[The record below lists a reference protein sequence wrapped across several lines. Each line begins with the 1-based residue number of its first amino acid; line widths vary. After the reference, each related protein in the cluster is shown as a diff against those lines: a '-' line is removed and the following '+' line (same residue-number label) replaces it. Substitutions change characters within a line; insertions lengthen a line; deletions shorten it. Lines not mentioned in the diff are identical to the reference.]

1 MSSFI
6 FIKYFSVQIEL
17 QKSKIQIQIETS
29 TNNAIRISDKIQ
41 RIVFYFT
48 TILALIVKKKTRASK
63 MAAYLVQQQSYKQPC
78 RTVYCFEV
86 YSNDIM
92 TLKNSKQRSY
102 FCRII
107 YT

>member
-6 FIKYFSVQIEL
+6 FIKFFSVQIEL

-48 TILALIVKKKTRASK
+48 TILALIVKKKLEHQKWRH
-63 MAAYLVQQQSYKQPC
+63 
-78 RTVYCFEV
+78 
-86 YSNDIM
+86 I
-92 TLKNSKQRSY
+92 
-102 FCRII
+102 
-107 YT
+107 